1 MDMDTIHL
9 VMLRYT
15 IDCSPL
21 EDGAEQAELVR
32 YAFADYASAELTANQ
47 MEAVR
52 RSFISPINK
61 LINKLTANQME
72 ADNLR
77 PDTEYFVRSHSIVP
91 ALVVPKQQASE

>member
-9 VMLRYT
+9 VMMRYT

-47 MEAVR
+47 MEA
-52 RSFISPINK
+52 
-61 LINKLTANQME
+61 
-72 ADNLR
+72 DNLR

>member
-15 IDCSPL
+15 IDFSPL
-21 EDGAEQAELVR
+21 EDGAEQAEQVR
-32 YAFADYASAELTANQ
+32 YAFEDYASAELTANQ
-47 MEAVR
+47 MEA
-52 RSFISPINK
+52 
-61 LINKLTANQME
+61 
-72 ADNLR
+72 DNPR

>member
-1 MDMDTIHL
+1 MMDMDTIHL

-21 EDGAEQAELVR
+21 EDGGEQGELVR
-32 YAFADYASAELTANQ
+32 YAFTDYASAELAAIQ
-47 MEAVR
+47 ME
-52 RSFISPINK
+52 S
-61 LINKLTANQME
+61 
-72 ADNLR
+72 DNLR